1 MTIRYARPDDALAL
15 LDLADLDS
23 STAPHGIVL
32 VAEVGGRIWAAHSLD
47 DGHAV
52 ADPFRPTGEL
62 SFLLAERA
70 RQLSSAARPPRRF
83 HRAPS
88 RRPRPTPRPLSDT
101 GAGAVRLGVGPRC
114 LPPSPTRT
122 ACARSSPR
130 RCWTRRPRWSSTG

>member
-1 MTIRYARPDDALAL
+1 MTNMRATDTLKKLLGPTQDVAVASPDVTIRYARPDDALAL

-32 VAEVGGRIWAAHSLD
+32 VAEVDSRLWAAHSLD

-70 RQLSSAARPPRRF
+70 RQLSSASRPPRRRS
-83 HRAPS
+83 RA
-88 RRPRPTPRPLSDT
+88 LQ
-101 GAGAVRLGVGPRC
+101 AA
-114 LPPSPTRT
+114 
-122 ACARSSPR
+122 
-130 RCWTRRPRWSSTG
+130 